1 MQGYKAADAPPLAE
15 THRTALLPVLASV
28 PPGHGRVSPVKAT
41 LRWQGTRDLDLAAY
55 WRQGEERGLVYYDR
69 AGSPDAPP
77 YISLLGDDDGRDGEN
92 LEELL
97 ITRAQG
103 TIWLLLSPHLILGS
117 SLGASSEINLSL
129 ADYSFVG
136 ENSSDYAGW
145 SVSSA
150 GDVDGDGL
158 DDILVGAY
166 GNDDGG
172 SGAGKTYLILSN
184 L

>member
-103 TIWLLLSPHLILGS
+103 TIWLLCWDSAYLDAAESGPLEAEFTLGDETVVIEGTGNLAVLGVIREGVFTARPQVHTITGLEHIDTLEALLS
-117 SLGASSEINLSL
+117 
-129 ADYSFVG
+129 
-136 ENSSDYAGW
+136 
-145 SVSSA
+145 
-150 GDVDGDGL
+150 
-158 DDILVGAY
+158 
-166 GNDDGG
+166 
-172 SGAGKTYLILSN
+172 
-184 L
+184 